1 MTIYLILGFAGL
13 AFLLVSLLAGEFL
26 DGVLHVGGDWF
37 SSAAAAAFVSAFGFC
52 ASLAQSAD
60 LGTPATLGLGVAAGA
75 LVATLTA
82 WLTRLLKN
90 GATDQTPRTT
100 DIVGY
105 DGVVVS
111 TIPEAGFGVVSISVG
126 GHLTRLNAR
135 AVETIESGAAVTV
148 VGVLSPTA
156 VSVARL

>member
-1 MTIYLILGFAGL
+1 MTIYLVLGIAGL

-26 DGVLHVGGDWF
+26 DGVLHLDTDWF
-37 SSAAAAAFVSAFGFC
+37 SSAAVAAFVSAFGFC

-60 LGTPATLGLGVAAGA
+60 VGTPATLGLGAVAG
-75 LVATLTA
+75 VAFAALTA
-82 WLTRLLKN
+82 WLTRMLKN
-90 GATDQTPRTT
+90 SATDQTPRTA

-111 TIPEAGFGVVSISVG
+111 SIPEAGFGVVNISVG

-135 AVETIESGAAVTV
+135 ATETIESGAAVTV

>member
-1 MTIYLILGFAGL
+1 MTIYLVLGVAGL

-26 DGVLHVGGDWF
+26 DGVLHLGGDWF
-37 SSAAAAAFVSAFGFC
+37 SSAAVAAFVSAFGFC
-52 ASLAQSAD
+52 ASLAESAD

-75 LVATLTA
+75 LVAAGTA
-82 WLTRLLKN
+82 WLTRTLKD
-90 GATDQTPRTT
+90 GATDQTPRTS
-100 DIVGY
+100 DVIGY

-111 TIPEAGFGVVSISVG
+111 AIPEAGFGVVNIIVG

-135 AVETIESGAAVTV
+135 AVETIETGAAVTV